1 MNEQLLLVED
11 DDAIDNAMRMH
22 LAKAGHRLHG
32 DDHLRRAALQFDA
45 ARRDAAGC

>member
-22 LAKAGHRLHG
+22 LEEAGHRLHG
-32 DDHLRRAALQFDA
+32 DGHLRRAAL
-45 ARRDAAGC
+45 